1 MTACVT
7 ISKHKVEAIQF
18 LHKVQRKAKD
28 DEVLIKARG
37 MTQEIF
43 VQYLELLIKHL
54 KMKYPRKTL
63 II

>member
-28 DEVLIKARG
+28 DEVLIKAKG

-54 KMKYPRKTL
+54 KMQYPMKTL